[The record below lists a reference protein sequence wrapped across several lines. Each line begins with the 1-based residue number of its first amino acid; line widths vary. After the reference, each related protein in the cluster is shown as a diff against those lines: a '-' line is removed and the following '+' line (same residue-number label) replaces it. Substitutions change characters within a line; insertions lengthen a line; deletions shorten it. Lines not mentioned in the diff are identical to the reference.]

1 MIDQQEAMRLQK
13 RNLARFL
20 RLLASGA
27 PDSSLFARGGM
38 TAAIVPA
45 APQRSILNSA
55 IYIEA
60 DDLAEHLADV
70 ADAYERAGVLA
81 WTVWVHEDDEAAG
94 QVLAA
99 AGHSLDGRP
108 AAMSMELA
116 DFQLPDIGDL
126 DWDSQA
132 TAPEIADLN
141 DRAYGWDGETGAA
154 AGLRDLASGPTTHLY
169 RARADGQ
176 AASVAAI
183 TDTGDE
189 ASLFLVATNE
199 AYRGRGLSTRLVGV
213 ALAEARDRGMRT
225 STLQASA
232 AGEPV
237 YAGLGYRSFGRMQ
250 MWERR
255 SS

>member
-1 MIDQQEAMRLQK
+1 VIDQQEAMRLQK

-27 PDSSLFARGGM
+27 PDSKLFERGGM

-55 IYIEA
+55 IYTDAGE
-60 DDLAEHLADV
+60 LAEHLEDV
-70 ADAYERAGVLA
+70 AKAYERAGVLA
-81 WTVWVHEDDEAAG
+81 WTVWAHEDDEAAG

-99 AGHSLDGRP
+99 AGHSLDGTP

-116 DFQLPDIGDL
+116 DFEQPEIGDL
-126 DWDSQA
+126 DWDSRA
-132 TAPEIADLN
+132 TAKEIGELN
-141 DRAYGWDGETGAA
+141 DLAYGWSGETGAA
-154 AGLRDLASGPTTHLY
+154 AGLRDLAAGPTTHLY
-169 RARADGQ
+169 RARVDG
-176 AASVAAI
+176 ATVSVAVI
-183 TDTGDE
+183 IDTDDE
-189 ASLFLVATNE
+189 ASLVIVATDE
-199 AYRGRGLSTRLVGV
+199 QYRGRGLSTRLVGA
-213 ALAEARDRGMRT
+213 ALAEARGRGMRT

-255 SS
+255 RT